1 MKKFDKLLSERKIVL
16 LDSAMGTRLQEL
28 GLDSGNECG
37 ELWNLGENRAKV
49 EQVHRENIEAG
60 SDIVTTN
67 TFGANTLKMAHYGL
81 VDKILEINKSA
92 AEAAVS
98 AASGRALVAGDF
110 GPTGEI
116 LDQWGGSRSAD
127 EIIAAYEPQVEG
139 LVQGGVDLFILETFM
154 DVEELLLALKAIRS
168 KSDLPVIASMTYQK
182 NAGEIRTM
190 WGMTPAEVAAR
201 LSSEGV
207 NGIGA
212 NCGLGSAEMVE
223 IVKSYSD
230 STTLPVVAQPNA
242 GLPEVV
248 DGKTIYGESPSQMAS
263 RARELAAAGAKIIGG
278 CCGSTPEYIGECK
291 KILS

>member
-1 MKKFDKLLSERKIVL
+1 MKKFDNLLSERKTVL

-60 SDIVTTN
+60 SDIVITN
-67 TFGANTLKMAHYGL
+67 TFGANTLKMAHYDL
-81 VDKILEINKSA
+81 AERVLEINKSA
-92 AEAAVS
+92 AQAAVS
-98 AASGRALVAGDF
+98 ASAGRALVAGDI

-116 LDQWGGSRSAD
+116 LDQWGGNRSAD
-127 EIIAAYEPQVEG
+127 EIVEAYGPQVDG
-139 LVQGGVDLFILETFM
+139 LIQGGVDLFILETFM
-154 DVEELLLALKAIRS
+154 DIAELLLALKTVRA

-190 WGMTPAEVAAR
+190 WGMTPTDVATR
-201 LSSEGV
+201 LGSEGV

-212 NCGLGSAEMVE
+212 NCGLGSAEMVD
-223 IVKSYSD
+223 IVKSYAD

-263 RARELAAAGAKIIGG
+263 RAGELVTAGAKIIGG

-291 KILS
+291 KILG